1 VIPIGY
7 LAKRSVK
14 RPEGLGDKMPQIAD
28 IYSVSS
34 HVNDDFV
41 DYIEFWKHNGYWLF
55 DSPGLIREIC
65 EEHSIDLG
73 ESLLFFYEVYES
85 EYDGS
90 AWRPFVPEPSIVT
103 NVALPSHK
111 HLHGFDVVTFFAGN
125 SPECSPLSCN
135 GLADE
140 LRTNSHS
147 LFATVEEALQ
157 SLEAGAFSAG
167 EPGPYRIF
175 AVYTVDW
182 PPL

>member
-1 VIPIGY
+1 LSVVVVVRKRGLFFLWIPVRGRGRVIPIGY

-55 DSPGLIREIC
+55 DSPKLIREI
-65 EEHSIDLG
+65 
-73 ESLLFFYEVYES
+73 
-85 EYDGS
+85 
-90 AWRPFVPEPSIVT
+90 
-103 NVALPSHK
+103 
-111 HLHGFDVVTFFAGN
+111 
-125 SPECSPLSCN
+125 
-135 GLADE
+135 
-140 LRTNSHS
+140 NSHS

-157 SLEAGAFSAG
+157 SLDAGAFSAG